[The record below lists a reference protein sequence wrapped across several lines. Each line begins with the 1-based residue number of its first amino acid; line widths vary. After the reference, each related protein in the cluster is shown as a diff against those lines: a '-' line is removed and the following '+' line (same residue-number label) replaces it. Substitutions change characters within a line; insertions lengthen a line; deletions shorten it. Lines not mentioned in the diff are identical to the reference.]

1 MAFAGAHEHK
11 VKEHS
16 REVEAVCEYDEEAEP
31 GFQEEYPNEPDG
43 LPMARTHVGE
53 RLELEWPD
61 ETGDGTC
68 DSDTD
73 EQLERPESEAAALVI
88 GTGIG
93 IRCLRS
99 DPITLLL
106 ELGAASGSGTA
117 GE

>member
-16 REVEAVCEYDEEAEP
+16 REVEAVCEYDEGAEP
-31 GFQEEYPNEPDG
+31 GFEEVYPIEPDG
-43 LPMARTHVGE
+43 LPTARAHV
-53 RLELEWPD
+53 EWPD

-73 EQLERPESEAAALVI
+73 EQLERPESEAAALVF

-93 IRCLRS
+93 VRCLRS
-99 DPITLLL
+99 DPFTLLL